1 MADNDRPGTAEEP
14 RPSEGTDD
22 ASSEGGN
29 GGRSVTGAVKG
40 AAEAAKEAKE
50 EVKTTAE
57 GVPGDLKTVLRDA
70 QQTIIDEV
78 KSAIA
83 QTTSETV
90 APAARK
96 ATTSALT
103 YVVTKGPGLV
113 QSAARTT
120 VAPRLKQA
128 GGVKAITG
136 TVLSKAPGA
145 ITKVGGAVSQVA
157 GAGGALRSRL
167 RSGRGRRPPLQGE
180 IDVAVPLEAAYNQ
193 WTRFEEFP
201 KSIRPAEILERRSNE
216 RIVWRSTSGPR
227 NLGVV
232 TFHPLAER
240 LTRLQVDLDV
250 QPVGLI
256 GRTGVAWRT
265 ATRGLETDLR
275 RFRAYLEMQ
284 AAATGAVEEGEAGE
298 QGEQQPAEG
307 QRPAGEEPSA
317 EAQVEGEP
325 PEQPEG
331 KGQPGGE
338 PQAKAEQPE
347 SEQPPQPSEQAGTGS
362 SAPQDEEA
370 SGNGAAS

>member
-14 RPSEGTDD
+14 RPSEETDD

-167 RSGRGRRPPLQGE
+167 RAGRGRRPPLQGE

-201 KSIRPAEILERRSNE
+201 KSIRPAEIFERRPNE

-240 LTRLQVDLDV
+240 LTRVQVDLDV
-250 QPVGLI
+250 QPVGPI

-275 RFRAYLEMQ
+275 RFRGYLEMQ
-284 AAATGAVEEGEAGE
+284 AAAAGAVEEGEAGE

-307 QRPAGEEPSA
+307 QRPAGEEPQRRSA
-317 EAQVEGEP
+317 GRRRAARAARGR
-325 PEQPEG
+325 
-331 KGQPGGE
+331 
-338 PQAKAEQPE
+338 
-347 SEQPPQPSEQAGTGS
+347 
-362 SAPQDEEA
+362 
-370 SGNGAAS
+370 GAARGRAASQSRAA